1 MMIRKIEQT
10 WAGHGKKDCLEAIK
24 QANRWLHLKKPGKFY
39 DAKYALRSMHC
50 SITNN
55 KMVSWY
61 NDGYHDKLCDFM
73 DKLYEQI
80 ENMDE
85 YDYYNIIVEFRKSCL
100 I

>member
-1 MMIRKIEQT
+1 MIRMIEQT
-10 WAGHGKKDCLEAIK
+10 WTDHGKWNCLKSIK
-24 QANRWLHLKKPGKFY
+24 QANRWLHLKKPSKFY

-50 SITNN
+50 SIGNN

-61 NDGYHDKLCDFM
+61 NDGCHGKLCDFI

-85 YDYYNIIVEFRKSCL
+85 YDYYNIIVEFRKV

>member
-1 MMIRKIEQT
+1 MIRIIEQT
-10 WAGHGKKDCLEAIK
+10 WTDHGKWNCLKSIK
-24 QANRWLHLKKPGKFY
+24 QANCWLHLKKPSKFY

-50 SITNN
+50 SIGNN

-61 NDGYHDKLCDFM
+61 NDGCHGKLCDFI
-73 DKLYEQI
+73 DKLYEHI

-85 YDYYNIIVEFRKSCL
+85 YDYYNIIVEFRKV